1 MLERLE
7 RDVRKARSDCN
18 LGSVSRLFL
27 SDVLLFE
34 VEGRWWELDNIV
46 GSMAIVEKV
55 YKRSKRW
62 RRNIRR
68 HHNNSFV
75 HLLDLAEPCAR
86 SLKRSLLVLKGG
98 GAMSTFGIVIV
109 LCLVLAFIELHRWDE
124 VKAPWVYGCP
134 QIKKT
139 AFLLVLR
146 FLKHLSVIR
155 CYPSPV
161 FQWRRKDGK
170 II

>member
-1 MLERLE
+1 MKGGQLCDTFTGFGVADPTMLERLE
-7 RDVRKARSDCN
+7 RNVRRDWINRN

-34 VEGRWWELDNIV
+34 VEGRWWELDNVV

-124 VKAPWVYGCP
+124 PTLGLRLSANKENRA
-134 QIKKT
+134 
-139 AFLLVLR
+139 VLI
-146 FLKHLSVIR
+146 S
-155 CYPSPV
+155 
-161 FQWRRKDGK
+161 
-170 II
+170 